1 MPLWNAL
8 FEAGKKYN
16 QDAVFISKVVAP
28 GTANARPGGEIY
40 FRDRQGVDF
49 AQQVTQILKK
59 YKIGDDNIDGFT
71 YITDARQGDRVDVQA
86 GGTDETAG
94 LVGVRFQYIPE
105 FAGTAKD
112 PNLSNIMEEAQ
123 RVYAEAMEEILAIDG
138 VTYADVV
145 FYDTKVY
152 ANPDIDYVVGATSYE
167 DFGTVAGRDGSQVR
181 QGQQNGQT
189 IRPPDSG

>member
-1 MPLWNAL
+1 
-8 FEAGKKYN
+8 
-16 QDAVFISKVVAP
+16 
-28 GTANARPGGEIY
+28 
-40 FRDRQGVDF
+40 
-49 AQQVTQILKK
+49 
-59 YKIGDDNIDGFT
+59 
-71 YITDARQGDRVDVQA
+71 
-86 GGTDETAG
+86 
-94 LVGVRFQYIPE
+94 
-105 FAGTAKD
+105 
-112 PNLSNIMEEAQ
+112 MEEAQ